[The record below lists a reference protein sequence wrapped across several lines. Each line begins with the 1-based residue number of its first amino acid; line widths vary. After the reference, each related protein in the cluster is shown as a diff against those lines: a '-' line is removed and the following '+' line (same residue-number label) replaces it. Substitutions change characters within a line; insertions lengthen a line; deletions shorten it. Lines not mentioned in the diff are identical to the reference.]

1 MAINQNEARNK
12 EAKLHYIRASYFFSK
27 IFSQE
32 DSTLGLNLT
41 HLSISTDTS
50 KKSWFFSQIKLPIIF
65 IFYEVGMKPSV
76 STTHACCQVSKKLS
90 PTRQTRVGWFMR
102 ASNETSDDAVSNYKY
117 SEVICMCGKE
127 AEER

>member
-12 EAKLHYIRASYFFSK
+12 EAKLHYIRASYLFSK

-50 KKSWFFSQIKLPIIF
+50 KKSWFFSNQIAHNFHFLRGG
-65 IFYEVGMKPSV
+65 YE
-76 STTHACCQVSKKLS
+76 TICFNHACMLPSKQKIITHTANSRWLIHES
-90 PTRQTRVGWFMR
+90 L
-102 ASNETSDDAVSNYKY
+102 K
-117 SEVICMCGKE
+117 
-127 AEER
+127 